1 MIIKINK
8 DAVLRKNKHVY
19 RHDGIIY
26 RTLRE
31 MRRLGMVLVEYDE
44 SGAEQTI
51 FKFEKKGIE

>member
-19 RHDGIIY
+19 RHDEIIY

-31 MRRLGMVLVEYDE
+31 MRRLGMVLIKYDE
-44 SGAEQTI
+44 SGVKQTI
-51 FKFEKKGIE
+51 LKFEKKGIE